1 MFENT
6 ELPGACNWY
15 VENDMGW
22 FVAYSINVLCLY
34 DMRTKML
41 SGVSAIPTLKAE
53 AFQNPLCIKYKDRIY
68 CIPNYRNSIWYYD
81 LNSRQWDEILL
92 CNDENTEIM
101 ACLLGKQ
108 GDIYYFFS
116 MVLKKI
122 WGLNLET
129 GKITDSCNIHIEK
142 QADVY
147 FCMGGILIG
156 NRAYLVLGGNSVYE
170 IDLCTH
176 IQKKYDLPEVDDTLY
191 RIGYDGKVFWLIGR
205 KKDVYLWNQE
215 KNVINILTQ
224 YPDDFAAY
232 DFAERKET
240 DDFENV
246 GQNLFVFSNI
256 YCLGEKVWLIP
267 QSGNKIMYCDKNDRK
282 MRNFNILDEEETAET
297 LDLNYRHI
305 ATKFF
310 MMYVR
315 EERYLGIYSYKNK
328 RMFEIDTQ
336 NMNYKNIDIKMDDK
350 SLADIQ
356 VQNFYED
363 GNEATYL
370 IYNAKI
376 ANPERVADSCD
387 GGTVGAQIYRAVK

>member
-1 MFENT
+1 MESDLIIQL
-6 ELPGACNWY
+6 EVC
-15 VENDMGW
+15 ERDMP
-22 FVAYSINVLCLY
+22 S
-34 DMRTKML
+34 
-41 SGVSAIPTLKAE
+41 S
-53 AFQNPLCIKYKDRIY
+53 
-68 CIPNYRNSIWYYD
+68 
-81 LNSRQWDEILL
+81 
-92 CNDENTEIM
+92 
-101 ACLLGKQ
+101 
-108 GDIYYFFS
+108 FFANH
-116 MVLKKI
+116 L
-122 WGLNLET
+122 
-129 GKITDSCNIHIEK
+129 
-142 QADVY
+142 
-147 FCMGGILIG
+147 
-156 NRAYLVLGGNSVYE
+156 
-170 IDLCTH
+170 
-176 IQKKYDLPEVDDTLY
+176 
-191 RIGYDGKVFWLIGR
+191 
-205 KKDVYLWNQE
+205 
-215 KNVINILTQ
+215 
-224 YPDDFAAY
+224 